1 MNLPVKPAYTSELAE
16 ALTPVDSRQSCDPLG
31 PFDDD
36 RMHRN
41 LRDGEGLLRI
51 ARRGDGSTVV
61 RSVARCPLRLFIPR
75 RKTHLPHVYTSSY
88 GGGLLAG
95 DQTDLLVDLEDG
107 SRCVLSSQAS
117 TKIYKNPRRLPCSQT
132 MRVRIGD
139 DSIFT
144 LAPEPISCFAGSRYD
159 QIQRFD
165 IADGGNLVL
174 VDWVTSGR
182 YRVGERFE
190 YQHFQSRQSIYYAGQ
205 HLIEDAV
212 RLCPADGPLT
222 SKFRMGHFNCCVL
235 VVVLG
240 NQFAE
245 LATRL
250 LEQEREQPLQR
261 GGETVWI
268 TQPLPGGVAG
278 VLIRILSVETQDA
291 KHQIEAL
298 LSQIDPIVGSR
309 TWAGKL

>member
-1 MNLPVKPAYTSELAE
+1 MNLPINPVPVAPMNIDPVPARL
-16 ALTPVDSRQSCDPLG
+16 SCDPLG
-31 PFDDD
+31 PFDDE
-36 RMHRN
+36 RMHRG
-41 LRDGEGLLRI
+41 LREGEGLLRV
-51 ARRGDGSTVV
+51 ARRGKGSMVI
-61 RSVARCPLRLFIPR
+61 RSAARSPLRLFIPR
-75 RKTHLPHVYTSSY
+75 RKTPLPHCYTSSY

-95 DQTDLLVDLEDG
+95 DQTDLLVDLDDG

-117 TKIYKNPRRLPCSQT
+117 TKIYKNPRGLPCSQT
-132 MRVRIGD
+132 MHVRIG
-139 DSIFT
+139 SESVFT
-144 LAPEPISCFAGSRYD
+144 LAPEPISCFAESRYD

-165 IADGGNLVL
+165 IADGGNMVL

-182 YRVGERFE
+182 YRVGERFQF
-190 YQHFQSRQSIYYAGQ
+190 QHFQSRQSIYYAGQ

-212 RLCPADGPLT
+212 RLCPDDGPLT
-222 SKFRMGHFNCCVL
+222 SKFRMGHFNCFAL

-250 LEQEREQPLQR
+250 LEQEREQQLQR
-261 GGETVWI
+261 GGEILSI
-268 TQPLPGGVAG
+268 TQPLPNEVPG

-291 KHQIEAL
+291 KRMIENL

-309 TWAGKL
+309 TWAGKF